1 MHAIVDP
8 EGEVAT
14 SRAAAKN
21 NICMGLSSYSTK
33 SIEEVKEAGGSNPY
47 GIQICF
53 HKDRQRTLKV
63 IRRAEGMPPQ
73 AFFSWKHS
81 IIC

>member
-1 MHAIVDP
+1 MHAIVHP

-33 SIEEVKEAGGSNPY
+33 SIEEVKSAGGSNPY

-53 HKDRQRTLKV
+53 HKDRRRTLNV
-63 IRRAEGMPPQ
+63 IRRAEGM
-73 AFFSWKHS
+73 FLTLLKLTV
-81 IIC
+81 C